1 MGQVLGWHLAGILGA
16 WTGFAD
22 MATAHIAVGLFLL
35 RHKQRNIYKDF
46 GGGCPEFVSGSRF
59 GAENLQKSE
68 RVVDSN
74 AMGTLMKLQCFSE
87 ELFAVT
93 MAMVQRGI

>member
-22 MATAHIAVGLFLL
+22 MAMAHIAVGLFLL

-46 GGGCPEFVSGSRF
+46 GGGGPELCLEAGLGLRTCRS
-59 GAENLQKSE
+59 QKE
-68 RVVDSN
+68 LWT
-74 AMGTLMKLQCFSE
+74 AMQW
-87 ELFAVT
+87 VP
-93 MAMVQRGI
+93 